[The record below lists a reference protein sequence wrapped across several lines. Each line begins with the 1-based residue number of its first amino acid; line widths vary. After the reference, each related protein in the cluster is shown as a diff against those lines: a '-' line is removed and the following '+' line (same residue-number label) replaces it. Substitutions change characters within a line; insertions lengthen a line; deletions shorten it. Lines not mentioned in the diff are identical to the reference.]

1 MAPPPDQT
9 AGDPF
14 TVGRGLEQDPRPGP
28 PAEHRGEALR
38 LGADPL
44 LDELTTLS
52 ENANLSFP
60 LVDVDANM
68 VHGRPLLSAALTACC
83 SRGAVYATTSS
94 ERRAAS
100 SDLSSALPVEG
111 GAAAVPRRDL
121 AAAFEAQAARVGD
134 IVHRTPRDG
143 AAAHA
148 AQIFREAAC
157 RTVALADAVPERSV
171 LAQALGEAGLSL
183 VPARDLRP
191 TRRADG
197 GISWAKLGVA
207 ETGSTLLHSTSE
219 DRRVE
224 LCVDVH
230 LVLLAGGALVP
241 TLDAA
246 FAALR
251 AIGARPPAYASLVSG
266 PSRSADIERQLT
278 IGVHGPRALHVL
290 LLEDGS

>member
-1 MAPPPDQT
+1 MA
-9 AGDPF
+9 
-14 TVGRGLEQDPRPGP
+14 RP
-28 PAEHRGEALR
+28 E
-38 LGADPL
+38 
-44 LDELTTLS
+44 
-52 ENANLSFP
+52 
-60 LVDVDANM
+60 
-68 VHGRPLLSAALTACC
+68 
-83 SRGAVYATTSS
+83 SS
-94 ERRAAS
+94 S
-100 SDLSSALPVEG
+100 SG
-111 GAAAVPRRDL
+111 GAGPGGAPAVPRRDL
-121 AAAFEAQAARVGD
+121 AAAFEEQAARVVA